1 MQNRLK
7 FVAAL
12 GVAWTLAL
20 PAQAQNAD
28 TVVATVNGTD
38 ITVGHMIVARNS
50 LPEQYQQLPDAV
62 LFQGILDQLVQQTVL
77 KDSFD
82 GTLPA
87 RVTKSI
93 ENETRSLIAGE
104 KVEQILAEDI
114 PVEDIQA
121 LYDSTYS
128 SDAPETEYNA
138 SHILVETK
146 EEADTIKAD
155 LEGGADFASTAREK
169 STGPSGPNGGSLG
182 WFGKGAMVPSFEA
195 AVVALESGA
204 ISDPVET
211 QFGWHVIQLNETRT
225 KDAPKFEDVR
235 EELLAEVR
243 RTKLENVI
251 AEMEKAA
258 DVDRSGA
265 DGIDPTILK
274 DLELLNP

>member
-20 PAQAQNAD
+20 PAQAQDAD

-146 EEADTIKAD
+146 EEAETIKAD

-195 AVVALESGA
+195 AVVELESGA

-225 KDAPKFEDVR
+225 KDAPKFKDVR

>member
-1 MQNRLK
+1 
-7 FVAAL
+7 
-12 GVAWTLAL
+12 
-20 PAQAQNAD
+20 
-28 TVVATVNGTD
+28 
-38 ITVGHMIVARNS
+38 MIVARNS

-195 AVVALESGA
+195 AVVGLESGA

-225 KDAPKFEDVR
+225 KDAPKFKDVR

>member
-20 PAQAQNAD
+20 PAQAQDAD

-114 PVEDIQA
+114 PIEDIQA

-195 AVVALESGA
+195 AVVELESGA

>member
-20 PAQAQNAD
+20 PAQAQDAD

-195 AVVALESGA
+195 AVVELESGA

>member
-20 PAQAQNAD
+20 PAQAQDAD

-195 AVVALESGA
+195 AVVGLESGA

-225 KDAPKFEDVR
+225 KDAPKFKDVR

>member
-20 PAQAQNAD
+20 PAQAQDAD

-225 KDAPKFEDVR
+225 KDAPKFKDVR

>member
-12 GVAWTLAL
+12 GVAWILAL
-20 PAQAQNAD
+20 PAQAQDAD

-195 AVVALESGA
+195 AVVELESGA

-243 RTKLENVI
+243 RTKLESVI